1 MVETNG
7 YKERLT
13 LEQDVGISLDA
24 DDCFADKLYDYYI
37 NIKTIDDILMFLIGH
52 WQSQKM
58 LIETYDNPQR
68 VNFVIFDFY

>member
-1 MVETNG
+1 MRIIERMDNG
-7 YKERLT
+7 KK
-13 LEQDVGISLDA
+13 A
-24 DDCFADKLYDYYI
+24 
-37 NIKTIDDILMFLIGH
+37 IDDILMFLIGH